1 MTLPSIIILLVV
13 VLIIGGFALFYFQ
26 PKQLAKTESIY
37 TNALNA
43 MVRGDKRTALKHLR
57 DVVKQDTNHVDAYLQ
72 MGDILREEGNAQA
85 AIKIHQSLT
94 VRPNLKNDIKLHI
107 HKSLALD
114 YEQLAQ
120 LAKARSEVELLLKL
134 DKRNLWANEF
144 LLALFEKQQDWD
156 KATQVSK
163 TIQKVKKLEDSN
175 QIARF
180 LVFKG
185 MDNLEKGKVE
195 EAIRVFESAVK
206 TAPEFEKTYLCLGDL
221 YLDKR
226 ELVKAID
233 NWEKYALL
241 NPANGK
247 MIYSKI
253 ESALFDLGRFSEVE
267 NFYKRIVDKDPS
279 NLSALT
285 KLANVL
291 EEKGEHNSAL
301 ILVEDALSKNQTS
314 VHAHL
319 MKLKLSLQ
327 FSKPNELSNHIDKII
342 EILTS
347 DKKND

>member
-156 KATQVSK
+156 KATQVSR

>member
-1 MTLPSIIILLVV
+1 MTWPLIIILI
-13 VLIIGGFALFYFQ
+13 VLIIGVLTFFYFQ

-37 TNALNA
+37 TDALNA

-85 AIKIHQSLT
+85 AVKIHQSLT
-94 VRPNLKNDIKLHI
+94 VRPNLKNDVKLHI

-114 YEQLAQ
+114 YEQLSQ
-120 LAKARSEVELLLKL
+120 LAKARREVELLLKL
-134 DKRNLWANEF
+134 DKKNLWANEF
-144 LLALFEKQQDWD
+144 LLALFEKQRDWD
-156 KATQVSK
+156 KATQISK
-163 TIQKVKKLEDSN
+163 TLQKVKKLQDSN

-185 MDNLEKGKVE
+185 MDRLDKGKIE
-195 EAIRVFESAVK
+195 ESIKIFENAIK

-221 YLDKR
+221 YLEKR
-226 ELVKAID
+226 DLVKAID

-241 NPANGK
+241 NPENGK
-247 MIYSKI
+247 IIYSKI

-267 NFYKRIVDKDPS
+267 KFYERIVDKDPS

-301 ILVEDALSKNQTS
+301 LLVEDALSKNQTS
-314 VHAHL
+314 IHAHL

-327 FSKPNELSNHIDKII
+327 VSKPNELSNHIDKII
-342 EILTS
+342 DILTS
-347 DKKND
+347 DNEK

>member
-1 MTLPSIIILLVV
+1 MPSIIILLVV

-144 LLALFEKQQDWD
+144 LLALFEKQRDWD

-163 TIQKVKKLEDSN
+163 TIQKVKELQDSN

>member
-144 LLALFEKQQDWD
+144 LLALFEKQRDWD

>member
-1 MTLPSIIILLVV
+1 LTLPSIIILLVV

-319 MKLKLSLQ
+319 MKLKLSLH

>member
-1 MTLPSIIILLVV
+1 LTLPSIIILLVV
-13 VLIIGGFALFYFQ
+13 VLIIVGFALFYFQ

-301 ILVEDALSKNQTS
+301 ILVEDALSKI
-314 VHAHL
+314 
-319 MKLKLSLQ
+319 KLLYML
-327 FSKPNELSNHIDKII
+327 I
-342 EILTS
+342 
-347 DKKND
+347 

>member
-1 MTLPSIIILLVV
+1 MTWPFIIILFVV
-13 VLIIGGFALFYFQ
+13 IIGGLTFFYFQ
-26 PKQLAKTESIY
+26 PKQQAKTESIY
-37 TNALNA
+37 TDALNA

-57 DVVKQDTNHVDAYLQ
+57 DVVKQDTNHIDAYLQ

-85 AIKIHQSLT
+85 AVKIHQSLT
-94 VRPNLKNDIKLHI
+94 VRPNLKNDVKLHI

-114 YEQLAQ
+114 YEQLSQ
-120 LAKARSEVELLLKL
+120 LAKARREVELLLKL
-134 DKRNLWANEF
+134 DKKNLWANEF
-144 LLALFEKQQDWD
+144 LLALFEKQRDWD
-156 KATQVSK
+156 KATQISK
-163 TIQKVKKLEDSN
+163 TIQKVKQSQDSN

-185 MDNLEKGKVE
+185 MDKLEKGKIE
-195 EAIRVFESAVK
+195 EAIRIFESAIK

-221 YLDKR
+221 YLEKR
-226 ELVKAID
+226 DLVKAID

-241 NPANGK
+241 NPENGK

-267 NFYKRIVDKDPS
+267 KFYERIVDKDPS

-301 ILVEDALSKNQTS
+301 LLVEDALSKNQTS
-314 VHAHL
+314 IHAHL

-327 FSKPNELSNHIDKII
+327 VSKPNELSNHIDKII
-342 EILTS
+342 QLLTS
-347 DKKND
+347 DTKK

>member
-1 MTLPSIIILLVV
+1 LTLPSIIILLVV
-13 VLIIGGFALFYFQ
+13 VLIIVGFALFYFQ